1 MNRIY
6 ICVVC
11 MLACVLCSC
20 GNEKKPALK
29 ENERQEALVV
39 TEQDMQPVQ
48 SVPVKR
54 NDRVK
59 LDGTEYVSEILQNP
73 DESLPLVKCDDG
85 TEYVDNRVSLKLYSA
100 SGRKVVDRSFT
111 KTDFAPALNANFK
124 AKGALEGFIFEK
136 AENGKFHYT
145 ASICYPQSDMCIYIR
160 VSFDK
165 NGQFLLSQA
174 DDLSTTFAEE

>member
-1 MNRIY
+1 
-6 ICVVC
+6 

-20 GNEKKPALK
+20 RNEKKPALK
-29 ENERQEALVV
+29 ENERQEALMV

-48 SVPVKR
+48 SAPVKR

-59 LDGTEYVSEILQNP
+59 LDGTEYVSEILQAP
-73 DESLPLVKCDDG
+73 DEALSLVKGDGG

-111 KTDFAPALNANFK
+111 KADFAPVLTDSFK
-124 AKGALEGFIFEK
+124 SNGALEGFIFEK
-136 AENGKFHYT
+136 AANGKFQYI

-160 VSFDK
+160 MSFDK

-174 DDLSTTFAEE
+174 DDLSTIFTAE